1 MHQERF
7 RERIRERILFR
18 CNASGLT
25 LIELLLTLGIAS
37 IVTTLALPS
46 MINLVRDN
54 RSTAAINSMI
64 GQVQYLR
71 STAITARRT
80 VTLCPGR
87 PPHCGKRDSWHTGS
101 FVFIDYNKNG
111 QRDSADQI
119 LRAFGPAARL
129 GEFTWR
135 SFRNRKSLSINGTGL
150 TNWQNGS
157 FRYCPSNG
165 DERFAHQAILN
176 AQARVRYARDRDGDG
191 IREDA
196 QGRPISCR

>member
-1 MHQERF
+1 MHRF
-7 RERIRERILFR
+7 TSITSRRLAHGI
-18 CNASGLT
+18 S
-25 LIELLLTLGIAS
+25 LIEMLTAVMVAS
-37 IVTTLALPS
+37 ILSTMALPT
-46 MINLVRDN
+46 MITLVRDN
-54 RSTAAINSMI
+54 RATAAINGII
-64 GQVQYLR
+64 GQVQYTR

-87 PPHCGKRDSWHTGS
+87 PPDCGLRDTWHLGS

-111 QRDSADQI
+111 RRDSNDQV
-119 LRAFGPAARL
+119 LRAFGPAAKE

-157 FRYCPSNG
+157 FRYCPENG
-165 DERFAHQAILN
+165 DPRYARQAILN
-176 AQARVRYARDRDGDG
+176 AQARVRYARDQDGDG

-196 QGRPISCR
+196 QGKPIRCS